1 MKTQMK
7 RVVAVALRL
16 ACLQLLAFVAS
27 AHAQNAPPKAPAR
40 EVTDDYFGMTI
51 VDPYRWMEDVKAPEF
66 AAWMRAQND
75 YTRSALD
82 RIPYRAKLL
91 ARVNEL
97 SDASASITAVR
108 RVNNSY
114 FYYKLAPGENDR
126 KLYVRDG
133 LVGTER
139 LLADPTKASTESK
152 HYSLNYFFPSLDGH
166 YVAYGISPSGSEN
179 AVIHIIEVATGREMI
194 ETINRVVAGFIF
206 WLPDGKS
213 FLYNRLQKLAPGAP
227 PVQILANSRVYLH
240 TLGANPDEDKPIFGN
255 GAAQSPQI
263 AETDIPIAGVFPNSS
278 FVIGIVR
285 HGVQNERTIYAAPL
299 SDLAKET
306 MAWRKVVDP
315 TDEITNFDVRGDEIY
330 LLSHKNASRFKVLR
344 MSLAKPD
351 VTRAEVVVPP
361 SEAVITNLRAAKDA
375 LYVQLL
381 DGGIGR
387 LLRAPYGGKP
397 EAVKAP
403 YDGAISDLNTD
414 VRQPGV
420 VFALESWTKS
430 PLWFAYDPA
439 TKRMADTQLR
449 QPSPIDYSGV
459 ESVEVKVK
467 SYDGTLVPLS
477 IVYKKDLKR
486 DGTNPTLLLGYG
498 AYGISRDPRFSPTL
512 LAWLERGGVFAVAHV
527 RGGGEY
533 GEEWHKAG
541 YKATKMNTIRDFI
554 ACAEYLVNERY
565 TSPKHLAGQ
574 GRSAGGI
581 LIGGAITQ
589 RPDLFAA
596 AINNVGVSDNLRIET
611 TPNGLLNI
619 PEFGS
624 VKTKEGFDALYAMSS
639 YHHVKDGVAYPAV
652 LLTTGLNDTN
662 VASWQSAKMAA
673 RLQAATTGAAP
684 ILLRV
689 DYDAGHGIGSTKQQL
704 NEELADI
711 YVFLFQQLGVR

>member
-1 MKTQMK
+1 MKWIIT
-7 RVVAVALRL
+7 VALRL
-16 ACLQLLAFVAS
+16 IACLSLSGFATSTQ
-27 AHAQNAPPKAPAR
+27 AQNAPPRAPVR
-40 EVTDDYFGMTI
+40 EITDDYFGTTI
-51 VDPYRWMEDVKAPEF
+51 VDPYRWMEEVKAPEF
-66 AAWMRAQND
+66 VLWMRAQND

-91 ARVNEL
+91 ARINEL
-97 SDASASITAVR
+97 SNASAHITAVR
-108 RVNNSY
+108 RVNNRY
-114 FYYKLAPGENDR
+114 FYYKLAPGENER

-133 LVGTER
+133 MAGTER
-139 LLADPTKASTESK
+139 LLVDPTKASTESK
-152 HYSLNYFFPSLDGH
+152 HYSLSYFFPSPDGD
-166 YVAYGISPSGSEN
+166 YVAYGVSPSGSED
-179 AVIHIIEVATGREMI
+179 AVIHIIEVATGRTMS
-194 ETINRVVAGFIF
+194 ETINRAIISEVY
-206 WLPDGKS
+206 WLPGGKS

-227 PVQILANSRVYLH
+227 QVQKYANSRVYLH
-240 TLGANPDEDKPIFGN
+240 TLGANPDEDKPVFGN
-255 GAAQSPQI
+255 GAAQSPQMS
-263 AETDIPIAGVFPNSS
+263 ETAVPYARVFPNSP
-278 FVIGIVR
+278 FVIGIVAN
-285 HGVQNERTIYAAPL
+285 GVQKEMTIYAAPL
-299 SDLAKET
+299 SHLAKET
-306 MAWRKVVDP
+306 MAWRKVVDT
-315 TDEITNFDVRGDEIY
+315 TDEITKFDVLGDEIY

-344 MSLAKPD
+344 VSLAKPD
-351 VTRAEVVVPP
+351 LTRAEVVVPP
-361 SEAVITNLRAAKDA
+361 SEAVITDLRAAKDA

-397 EAVKAP
+397 EALKAS
-403 YDGAISDLNTD
+403 YDSRISELNAD

-439 TKRMADTQLR
+439 TKRMADTRLS

-459 ESVEVKVK
+459 ESVEVKAR

-477 IVYKKDLKR
+477 LVHKKDLKR

-498 AYGISRDPRFSPTL
+498 AYGISLDPRFSPTL

-533 GEEWHKAG
+533 GEDWHKAG

-565 TSPKHLAGQ
+565 TSAKHLAGQ

-596 AINNVGVSDNLRIET
+596 AVNNVGVSDMLRALN
-611 TPNGLLNI
+611 TPAGQLNI

-639 YHHVKDGVAYPAV
+639 YHHVKDGVAYPAA
-652 LLTTGLNDTN
+652 LLTTGLNDPR
-662 VASWQSAKMAA
+662 VEPWQVAKMAA
-673 RLQAATTGAAP
+673 RLQAATTSGRP

-689 DYDAGHGIGSTKQQL
+689 DYDAGHGIGSTKRQI
-704 NEELADI
+704 NEELADT
-711 YVFLFQQLGVR
+711 YAFLFQQLGGATQ

>member
-1 MKTQMK
+1 MK

-16 ACLQLLAFVAS
+16 ACLQLLAFVAP

-51 VDPYRWMEDVKAPEF
+51 VDPYRWMEDVKGPEF
-66 AAWMRAQND
+66 AAWMRAQHD

-108 RVNNSY
+108 RVNDSY

-133 LVGTER
+133 LAGTER
-139 LLADPTKASTESK
+139 LLVDPTKVSTESK
-152 HYSLNYFFPSLDGH
+152 HYSLSYFFPSPDGH
-166 YVAYGISPSGSEN
+166 YVAYGISPSGSED
-179 AVIHIIEVATGREMI
+179 AVIHIIEVATGREMS
-194 ETINRVVAGFIF
+194 ETINRAIISEVS
-206 WLPDGKS
+206 WLPGGKS
-213 FLYNRLQKLAPGAP
+213 FLYNRLHKLAPDAP
-227 PVQILANSRVYLH
+227 QVQKFTNSRVYLH
-240 TLGANPDEDKPIFGN
+240 TLGANPDEDKPVFGN

-263 AETDIPIAGVFPNSS
+263 SETAVPYARVFPDSP
-278 FVIGIVR
+278 FVIGIVTY
-285 HGVQNERTIYAAPL
+285 GVQNEMTIYAAPL

-306 MAWRKVVDP
+306 MAWRKVVDT

-344 MSLAKPD
+344 VSLAKPD

-361 SEAVITNLRAAKDA
+361 SEAVITDLRAAKDA
-375 LYVQLL
+375 LYAQLL

-403 YDGAISDLNTD
+403 YDGSISGLNAD
-414 VRQPGV
+414 ARQPGV

-430 PLWFAYDPA
+430 PLWFAYEPA
-439 TKRMADTQLR
+439 TKRMADTQLSR
-449 QPSPIDYSGV
+449 PAPIDYSGV
-459 ESVEVKVK
+459 ESVEVKAR

-498 AYGISRDPRFSPTL
+498 AYGISRNPRFSPTL

-533 GEEWHKAG
+533 GEDWHKAG
-541 YKATKMNTIRDFI
+541 QKATKMNTIRDFI
-554 ACAEYLVNERY
+554 ACAEYLVNKRY
-565 TSPKHLAGQ
+565 TSAKHLAGQ

-596 AINNVGVSDNLRIET
+596 AVNNVGVSDMLRAENL
-611 TPNGLLNI
+611 PAGLLNI

-624 VKTKEGFDALYAMSS
+624 VRTKEGFDALYAMSS
-639 YHHVKDGVAYPAV
+639 YHHVKDGVAYPAM
-652 LLTTGLNDTN
+652 LLTTGMNDPR
-662 VASWQSAKMAA
+662 VESWQPAKMAA
-673 RLQAATTGAAP
+673 RLQAATASAAP

-689 DYDAGHGIGSTKQQL
+689 DYDAGHGIGSTKQQI
-704 NEELADI
+704 NEELADT
-711 YVFLFQQLGVR
+711 YAFLFQQLGAR